1 MKLGA
6 GVAERVQVHARGPLD
21 DLLPGVAVEVSDRR
35 PGQELQV
42 VDRLGEVRPELT
54 AAGDAPGGEEVLPGR
69 LVVRERHVERP
80 VEPGRGRDQAKA
92 GAVEVRERGRAD
104 RRDQRVVRLG
114 RVAVGLERDV
124 GAPGA
129 AVAGLAVRV
138 EDVREPVV
146 GHRADLRAAAAAAA
160 DVPDHRVARDAL
172 AHHRQ
177 ELRVDDRGL
186 RRPARQERPAR
197 VVVAVRLDRVDA

>member
-1 MKLGA
+1 VKLGA

-146 GHRADLRAAAAAAA
+146 GHHADLRAAPAAA
-160 DVPDHRVARDAL
+160 VHVA
-172 AHHRQ
+172 
-177 ELRVDDRGL
+177 DDRISRDSLPHDRKELPGDN
-186 RRPARQERPAR
+186 RDPSRPA
-197 VVVAVRLDRVDA
+197 